1 MKLLSK
7 ITIGII
13 SLSFLAACTSG
24 QIKERKAM
32 RDKEAQTSKLFCD
45 FVNGEQY
52 PDVEVQ
58 VNLEMAKRCDP
69 DKAMTLT
76 SYRSPSEAVGLV
88 YCCGMKEVAKEDPA
102 HAGKGASKD
111 AGKEVPKDAAK
122 DKDAAKVEKH

>member
-13 SLSFLAACTSG
+13 SLSFFAACTSG
-24 QIKERKAM
+24 QIKERKVK
-32 RDKEAQTSKLFCD
+32 RDQEAQASKLFCD

-69 DKAMTLT
+69 DKSMTLT

-88 YCCGMKEVAKEDPA
+88 YCCGMKDVAKEDSHPA
-102 HAGKGASKD
+102 KSAAKETSKE
-111 AGKEVPKDAAK
+111 APKDAAK
-122 DKDAAKVEKH
+122 DKDAAKAEKH